1 MSWFDFLLIPA
12 LIAANA
18 FFVAA
23 EYALV
28 AIRSTQIEQMRRA
41 GLARAAQ
48 IMEQLRL
55 DPASAIGA
63 IQVCI
68 TMTNLLLGAM
78 AEEPMRRL
86 LLALLGPVAQYI
98 PSGVVIAF
106 SFLVVTLITV
116 VFSELLPKALTL
128 RFVPQVAR
136 FTGRPVQLI
145 LAVTRPLVWV
155 MNKLANLV
163 AVPLGLGRVDEV
175 EREYHTAEEIRMI
188 AAEATKA
195 GALSIRERSL
205 ILNSL
210 AFGRRA
216 ARQIMVP
223 RVKVAY
229 LDIQKPMSEN
239 RDIMESQL
247 FSRLPLCD
255 GGLTNIIGVVLTRE
269 FLFAYNNEA
278 DTSVLQLLAKP
289 PVFAPDT
296 ISLDKLLVIFDEQKT
311 QIVMLVDETGGF
323 EGIVSLR
330 DVVDELVGLPMET
343 NADSTAHRGAS
354 SKPFVLPG
362 DTPLHEFA
370 LRLGMESLA
379 HGQSVVTLGGLVV
392 ELLGRFPDRNDE
404 VTLDD
409 GTRLRVVNVARQRV
423 RRVEVIPK
431 VLSEAGEDSA

>member
-28 AIRSTQIEQMRRA
+28 AIRFTQIEQMRRA
-41 GLARAAQ
+41 GFARAAQ
-48 IMEQLRL
+48 IMEQLRQ

-86 LLALLGPVAQYI
+86 LLTLLGPVAKYI

-195 GALSIRERSL
+195 GELSIRERSL

-431 VLSEAGEDSA
+431 VLSEAGEESA